1 MTPLA
6 VAIVAFTLAQWL
18 SYPTAGVPRSKDGK
32 PNLSAPA
39 PRTAYGKPD
48 LAGVWYLGAPQCGAG
63 GCADYP
69 GAPEFMDFG
78 AKLAGGLPYQ
88 PWAAELVKKRSADL
102 DRDDPVANCLPSG
115 VIRLLTFP
123 PPRKIV
129 QQQGLLLI
137 LSERDVT
144 FQQIFTDG
152 RALPKDPTPSP
163 NGYSVGAW
171 EGDTLVVHTNGL
183 RDGTWLDRKG
193 SPMTDAATIT
203 ERFRRVNYGRLEI
216 DVTDRR
222 SQSVYLETVDGEAHP
237 ASRGRHRLAGLFLHG
252 QREGRRSTSPEIGG
266 RPQARPML
274 DRSCGADP
282 LVRSRPPGRL
292 GRDEGVPRRR
302 GRLPH

>member
-1 MTPLA
+1 MLYTARIMTYRVLAIAAVLLAAPLG
-6 VAIVAFTLAQWL
+6 AQWL
-18 SYPTAGVPRSKDGK
+18 NYPTAGVPRSKDGK

-48 LAGVWYLGAPQCGAG
+48 LSGVWYLEAPKCGPT

-88 PWAAELVKKRSADL
+88 PWAAELVKKRAADL
-102 DRDDPVANCLPSG
+102 GADDPVAHCLPSG
-115 VIRLLTFP
+115 AIRLLTFP

-129 QQQGLLLI
+129 QQPGFLLI

-193 SPMTDAATIT
+193 SPLTDAATIT
-203 ERFRRVNYGRLEI
+203 ERFHRVNYGRLEI
-216 DVTDRR
+216 DVTIDDPRAYTKPWTVKLNQLLAVDTELLDYFCMDNEKD
-222 SQSVYLETVDGEAHP
+222 SQHTGK
-237 ASRGRHRLAGLFLHG
+237 
-252 QREGRRSTSPEIGG
+252 
-266 RPQARPML
+266 
-274 DRSCGADP
+274 
-282 LVRSRPPGRL
+282 
-292 GRDEGVPRRR
+292 
-302 GRLPH
+302 

>member
-1 MTPLA
+1 MTAYLHASPVSYRYGEAKSMGSQVVTAVLYTA
-6 VAIVAFTLAQWL
+6 RIMIYRDVAIVTVLLATPLGAQWL
-18 SYPTAGVPRSKDGK
+18 NYPTAGVPRGKDGK

-39 PRTAYGKPD
+39 PRTAYGKPN
-48 LAGVWYLGAPQCGAG
+48 LSGIWYLGAPQCGAD

-88 PWAAELVKKRSADL
+88 PWAAELVKKRAADL
-102 DRDDPVANCLPSG
+102 GADDPVAHCLPSG

-129 QQQGLLLI
+129 QQAGLLLI

-144 FQQIFTDG
+144 FQQVFTDG

-193 SPMTDAATIT
+193 SPLTEGATIT
-203 ERFRRVNYGRLEI
+203 ERFHRVNYGRLEI
-216 DVTDRR
+216 DVTIDDPKAYTKPWTLKLIQVLAVDTELLDYFCMDNEKD
-222 SQSVYLETVDGEAHP
+222 SQHVTEKK
-237 ASRGRHRLAGLFLHG
+237 
-252 QREGRRSTSPEIGG
+252 
-266 RPQARPML
+266 
-274 DRSCGADP
+274 
-282 LVRSRPPGRL
+282 
-292 GRDEGVPRRR
+292 
-302 GRLPH
+302 